1 MIAVKGAIPD
11 DLLALMQREDATLR
25 ARTAPAGPVQQE
37 PAADASA
44 RTGLTTDVTARI
56 ACAGCFFAPEC
67 AGSCAAVPG

>member
-25 ARTAPAGPVQQE
+25 SRTAPSGAGQQE
-37 PAADASA
+37 PAADAS
-44 RTGLTTDVTARI
+44 ARI

-67 AGSCAAVPG
+67 DGSCAAVPD